1 MSVLD
6 EILQT
11 EKYRKIW
18 IDSAKLMNSIGIN
31 IEKQE
36 FLDLSAMGSDELY
49 DLMMKSLMW
58 MEYISGVLS
67 KAKKFKMDEELDK
80 DSIMNRVLAQSPA
93 KKVTEAKADAKSD
106 PQYVEAHK
114 RYNTLSAYVDY
125 LERLLVNLDKYHYV
139 MKAKME
145 SMRNIERKY

>member
-1 MSVLD
+1 M
-6 EILQT
+6 QP
-11 EKYRKIW
+11 R
-18 IDSAKLMNSIGIN
+18 
-31 IEKQE
+31 Q
-36 FLDLSAMGSDELY
+36 
-49 DLMMKSLMW
+49 MW
-58 MEYISGVLS
+58 MEYIRGVLS

-106 PQYVEAHK
+106 PLYVEAHK

>member
-31 IEKQE
+31 IEKRE

>member
-6 EILQT
+6 EILET
-11 EKYRKIW
+11 EKYKKIW
-18 IDSAKLMNSIGIN
+18 IDSAKLMNSIGID
-31 IEKQE
+31 IEKRE
-36 FLDLSAMGSDELY
+36 FLDLSAMGADELY

>member
-1 MSVLD
+1 MNVL
-6 EILQT
+6 EELLQT
-11 EKYRKIW
+11 EKYKKIW
-18 IDSAKLMNSIGIN
+18 IDSAKLMNSIGID
-31 IEKQE
+31 IEKRE
-36 FLDLSAMGSDELY
+36 FLDLSAMGADELY

-106 PQYVEAHK
+106 PLYVEAHK